1 MQKVEEERGEKD
13 VAVATE
19 ALWIVPNA
27 IGVPSSVDRG
37 VVLTGRGLNTL
48 PSKRSQRILCSQ

>member
-1 MQKVEEERGEKD
+1 MEEERGEKD
-13 VAVATE
+13 VVVATEE